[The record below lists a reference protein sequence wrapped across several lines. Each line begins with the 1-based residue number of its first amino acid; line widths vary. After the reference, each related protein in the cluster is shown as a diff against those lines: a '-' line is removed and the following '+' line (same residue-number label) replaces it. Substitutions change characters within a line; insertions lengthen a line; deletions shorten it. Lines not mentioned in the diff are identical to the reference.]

1 MTRALRGAKQ
11 KTEQKQKTE
20 KEKMES
26 IINLFK
32 GDTTRIA
39 AIGLAALSFAA
50 GALLSCIVCK
60 LAGKCKRCSGAK
72 PKPEGDAGRS
82 RFQKRRPPAPEGTI
96 EIYVGNL
103 SYELTEDV
111 LRKEFEAFGTVA
123 SARIITNRYNGKS
136 KGFGFVHMPNRAEA
150 DAAVKALNDK
160 LILGRNLKCNQAR
173 NA

>member
-1 MTRALRGAKQ
+1 METLKSLFASEATR
-11 KTEQKQKTE
+11 
-20 KEKMES
+20 MS
-26 IINLFK
+26 
-32 GDTTRIA
+32 
-39 AIGLAALSFAA
+39 AIFLSAISFVA
-50 GALLSCIVCK
+50 GAVISCIVCRIS
-60 LAGKCKRCSGAK
+60 GRCKRCSGNSAQAERNASQ
-72 PKPEGDAGRS
+72 PKI
-82 RFQKRRPPAPEGTI
+82 QKRRPPAPEGTI

-160 LILGRNLKCNQAR
+160 LLLGRNLKCNQAR
-173 NA
+173 NV

>member
-1 MTRALRGAKQ
+1 METLASLFSNEATR
-11 KTEQKQKTE
+11 
-20 KEKMES
+20 MS
-26 IINLFK
+26 
-32 GDTTRIA
+32 A
-39 AIGLAALSFAA
+39 AFLSAISFVA
-50 GALLSCIVCK
+50 GAVVSCVVCK
-60 LAGKCKRCSGAK
+60 LFGRCKRCSGDSARAGGNAPQAK
-72 PKPEGDAGRS
+72 M
-82 RFQKRRPPAPEGTI
+82 QKRRPPAPEGTI